1 MRYSWIP
8 GANAL
13 HLATC
18 WHIKS
23 LAHFLDV
30 DPDHNLK
37 NIGTDN
43 QFTPLHVAAA
53 IDDDTTA
60 ASLLIKKGA
69 DVGATDLEDQTA
81 LHIAAQCGSH
91 DNVMVLLFEGNSD
104 VMAIDKNNKTSL
116 HHAKT
121 VKTLDILLNKC
132 QPNELSK
139 IDELSSKVDGDVQP
153 KYLFEHILESH
164 PECIETYLD
173 LMVTCKNGDEDV
185 AEKQYTFEMEL
196 FNHGT
201 EKKENFL
208 NHHKKLIK
216 GGLISERFSLWLLP
230 PKNVPNLSP
239 ERIVQ
244 FGY

>member
-1 MRYSWIP
+1 VNQGDGWKFTMRYSWIP

-18 WHIKS
+18 WHISS
-23 LAHFLDV
+23 LALLLEANS
-30 DPDHNLK
+30 NLK

-53 IDDDTTA
+53 IDDDTTG
-60 ASLLIKKGA
+60 ASLLIKKRA
-69 DVGATDLEDQTA
+69 DVKATDSAGQTA
-81 LHIAAQCGSH
+81 LHIAAQCGSV
-91 DNVMVLLFEGNSD
+91 DNVMVLLFEGNAD
-104 VMAIDKNNKTSL
+104 VMAIDGNNKTSL

-121 VKTLDILLNKC
+121 AKTLDILLNKC

-139 IDELSSKVDGDVQP
+139 IDELSSKVDEDGQP
-153 KYLFEHILESH
+153 KCLFDHILESH

-173 LMVTCKNGDEDV
+173 LMVTCKNGHEDV
-185 AEKQYTFEMEL
+185 GEKQYTFEMEL

-208 NHHKKLIK
+208 DHHKKLIK
-216 GGLISERFSLWLLP
+216 GGLISDSFSIWLKYFL
-230 PKNVPNLSP
+230 K
-239 ERIVQ
+239 RC
-244 FGY
+244 